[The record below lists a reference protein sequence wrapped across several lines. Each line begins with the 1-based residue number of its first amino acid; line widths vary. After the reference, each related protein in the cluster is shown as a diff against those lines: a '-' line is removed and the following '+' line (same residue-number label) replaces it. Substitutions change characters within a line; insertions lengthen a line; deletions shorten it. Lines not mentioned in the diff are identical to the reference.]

1 MIIAALES
9 YTSLVVCWMI
19 CISVGLSLYLKNSN
33 IYKSSINL
41 PTDILNVAHYGKGY
55 KIPGKIF
62 TFCGYY
68 QLYPNFYLVLEFFYS
83 LLFLCNLIWSQFNVN
98 TQYKYSYF
106 KKNNL
111 PPLEK
116 IPNDSWTIKCFKLL
130 LPKIDKNS
138 ELIC

>member
-19 CISVGLSLYLKNSN
+19 CLSVGLSLYLKNSN

-41 PTDILNVAHYGKGY
+41 PTDILKVAHYGKGY

-98 TQYKYSYF
+98 TQYKYSY
-106 KKNNL
+106 KKKKY
-111 PPLEK
+111 PHWRKYQMILELLNASNFCSRRLTK
-116 IPNDSWTIKCFKLL
+116 IQN
-130 LPKIDKNS
+130 
-138 ELIC
+138 